1 MLNFYWKNQYELMFI
16 SHSKNYIFLV
26 CPLKMARVKVT
37 PAILKILRAQTVVYK
52 YQFPL
57 EGTRASGTNG

>member
-26 CPLKMARVKVT
+26 CPLKMARVKIT
-37 PAILKILRAQTVVYK
+37 PADLRAQTVVYK

-57 EGTRASGTNG
+57 KGKRASGTNG